1 MKATVAEK
9 VGRTWVGPVVVGAL
23 ARIVVW
29 ALGLSQQTY
38 LSRDT
43 HGYWSLSE
51 DLLSAYDGT
60 DPALLETALLR
71 PPGYPAILSF
81 FRAVGDSY
89 ATAALLQSLVGV
101 GAVFLTYQLALR
113 LAGASVAPVA
123 AWWVAVDPLLVVQ
136 SSVLLTETVFSVLML
151 AALVPL
157 TPLTRTSPG
166 NLAAWR
172 WAIAGL
178 LVAAA
183 TFVRPISL
191 YFPILVLLVGI
202 FVALLHN
209 RLRLIYGILLF
220 LISFGLSVGAWF
232 SHNYSLTGMPAFS
245 TVQGVNLALYR
256 AVGAMIHE
264 EGVSRNEARR
274 EMRRLVEAET
284 TPQMNPAEVAA
295 IETRVGVREIL
306 ERPRG
311 YIVSATRG
319 SIYTLFGPGRADI
332 RERLSTGRWAIIAP
346 PLVVLSIAS
355 AVGMALCA
363 AVGVWHL
370 IRRRTWAPLLLL
382 GLPVTYLLLI
392 GSGQESEARFRVPL
406 VPMIAIL
413 AGIGAVGMLRSMRDE
428 ASRNEA
434 RSPTPR
440 IFRRRGPN
448 SH

>member
-9 VGRTWVGPVVVGAL
+9 VAKTWVGPVVVGAL
-23 ARIVVW
+23 ARIGVW
-29 ALGLSQQTY
+29 ALGLSRQTY

-51 DLLSAYDGT
+51 DLVSAYDGT
-60 DPALLETALLR
+60 NPALLETALLR
-71 PPGYPAILSF
+71 SPGYPAILSF

-113 LAGASVAPVA
+113 LAGASVATVA

-136 SSVLLTETVFSVLML
+136 SSVLLTETAFSVLVL

-157 TPLTRTSPG
+157 TPLARTTPG
-166 NLAAWR
+166 NLAPWR
-172 WAIAGL
+172 WATAGL

-191 YFPILVLLVGI
+191 YLPILVLLVGL
-202 FVALLHN
+202 FVGLLHH
-209 RLRLIYGILLF
+209 RRRLIYCTLVF
-220 LISFGLSVGAWF
+220 LVSFALPVGAWF
-232 SHNYSLTGMPAFS
+232 FHNSSLTGVPTFS

-264 EGVSRNEARR
+264 EGVPRNEARS

-295 IETRVGVREIL
+295 IQSRVGIREIL
-306 ERPRG
+306 ERPGG
-311 YIVSATRG
+311 YVISATRG

-332 RERLSTGRWAIIAP
+332 RERLSTGRWAAIAT
-346 PLVVLSIAS
+346 PLVILSITS
-355 AVGMALCA
+355 ALGMALCA

-370 IRRRTWAPLLLL
+370 IRRRAWTPLLLL
-382 GLPVTYLLLI
+382 GVPLAYLLVI

-406 VPMIAIL
+406 TPMIAIL
-413 AGIGAVGMLRSMRDE
+413 AGIGLSVVMRSMKEKATRRE
-428 ASRNEA
+428 ASN
-434 RSPTPR
+434 PKPQ
-440 IFRRRGPN
+440 IWKGPGPN